1 MILVPLGGH
10 VLLKVDSQHPFEILL
25 GGTTDGK
32 AVILD
37 AFFDAGK
44 VVEHIGFLFALQP
57 DEDIELP
64 AGCHEHLNTIQVLAV
79 LLQQLSDD
87 GQLLLVC
94 PLAIEC
100 LVVLKGLLGI

>member
-25 GGTTDGK
+25 GGTTDGE

-37 AFFDAGK
+37 ALFDAGE
-44 VVEHIGFLFALQP
+44 VAEHIGFLFALQSN
-57 DEDIELP
+57 ENIKLP
-64 AGCHEHLNTIQVLAV
+64 AGCHKHLDAIQMLAV
-79 LLQQLSDD
+79 LLQQLSND

-94 PLAIEC
+94 LLAIEC
-100 LVVLKGLLGI
+100 LVVFKGLLGI